1 MVRVNTYLAALLLL
15 FLFLPAG
22 AGADMF
28 RFVHYN
34 VSNGLA
40 SNTVNTIIADNKGFV
55 WIGTDNGL
63 HRFDGSSFRTFQNIP
78 GDSAALGSNY
88 IYSLYED
95 SSGKLWIG
103 TASGVYLYLPS
114 EEQFRRLNVRTGKG
128 MEINSHITA
137 LSGDKQGRIWIA
149 SLEQGVFS
157 YHTATHDLQHYAEEA
172 GDERYAL
179 PSNQICFLYVEEDGT
194 IWASSRRKGV
204 ALHCLTPGSDRFLP
218 YHPKNHPASFP
229 VYAMAEADGF
239 LWLGSFQDGLYRLHK
254 PTGEIKR
261 YLIPDGCSGAN
272 HIHSLLASGDGRLL
286 IGSDDGLHSLDVRS
300 GDYTQ
305 TERSG
310 GLSDKFIYP
319 ICCDREGGLWIGTY
333 YGGVNYSPPRKGDIE
348 GYMHS
353 AHANS
358 VGGNIISC
366 FCEDPEGNI
375 WIGSDDGGLSFF
387 NTQTRHFTNYMTAGA
402 KQGLSYHNIHALYIE
417 NNKLWIGTYT
427 GGLNV
432 LDLKT
437 MRFKWY
443 DHANDEY
450 SLDNSS
456 VYSIYKD
463 SCGCLWIGTML
474 GLLCYDRGNDRFIRM
489 KHTGYTTVD
498 ISDDRR
504 GNVWFAT
511 KGGGLYR
518 YSPDTR
524 QWTHYLHRDDAE
536 ASIPSNEV
544 NCLYPDKNNRLWIG
558 TDRGLCTYD
567 EATESFIRMP
577 LHTPSSYICS
587 IMEDNGYLWLTTTN
601 GLVRYQPGDNSCR
614 ILTQS
619 DGLQS
624 NQFMPAAALQA
635 SSGKMYLG
643 TVNGFNVIAPRSI
656 SQNSYVPPVYITNL
670 QLFNKNETITAGG
683 VLTRSI
689 EYTDEIVLSY
699 KQNMFSLEF
708 ASLSYSMPSKNQYM
722 YRLEGFDKD
731 WNKVNNQRK
740 ATYTNLPAGRYLFRV
755 IASNDDDVWNTE
767 GASLAIVVKPPVWRS
782 LWAYISYIS
791 LALGATGFLFYKN
804 RKRIERK
811 HQRKM
816 QQLHVEKEKEI
827 HQARMKFFTFIAHE
841 IRTPL
846 SLIIGPLEKI
856 TEDSHSLPE
865 SVWSALNVIDCN
877 SRRLYT
883 LVNQLLDFQKAEQ
896 GAFAI
901 HLACVNMYELLY
913 SIYLRFKP
921 LVEQS
926 GIEFELCIA
935 DRSMKASVDAEALTK
950 IVSNLL
956 SNALKYARKKLT
968 LSSRIENHHL
978 YIEVADDG
986 CGIPEEEQQKIFAP
1000 FYQIADNNPGGTG
1013 IGLSLVKLLVDAHHG
1028 MVEVISA
1035 LEKGSVF
1042 VVTLPVSPAEAKE
1055 CTANLLDHALKEV
1068 VPAKEPVQPV
1078 ASVSKEDEGNPHHPT
1093 LLIVEDNS
1101 EMGDFLYQTFKH
1113 EYLILP
1119 AQHGKEGLEWLK
1131 SRTVDLI
1138 ISDVM
1143 MPVMDGI
1150 SFTQE
1155 VRRNTL
1161 CSHIPIIL
1169 LTAKADNKSKVAGI
1183 KAGAD
1188 IYVEK
1193 PFSPHVLKA
1202 QIESLLAS
1210 RQVLRRKFSEM
1221 PFIPLNSIAGNKAD
1235 ELFLSKMNEI
1245 IEKNISNI
1253 NFTIDALASQLCVS
1267 RSALFIKIKKQT
1279 DMTPNDLIR
1288 LIRLKKAAELLMS
1301 NNYRVNEICYCVGF
1315 THPSYFSKCFQKQF
1329 GILPKDFRD
1338 SVNASGLMRTKQ
1350 GAVQKVR

>member
-1 MVRVNTYLAALLLL
+1 MVRANIYRLAL
-15 FLFLPAG
+15 FFFLASFFSVRAEGG
-22 AGADMF
+22 AF

-40 SNTVNTIIADNKGFV
+40 SNMVYTITADEKGFI
-55 WIGTDNGL
+55 WIGTNNGL
-63 HRFDGSSFRTFQNIP
+63 HRFDGSSFKIFQDLP
-78 GDSAALGSNY
+78 GDSTTLGCNY

-95 SSGKLWIG
+95 PAQRLWIG
-103 TASGVYLYLPS
+103 TSSGVYRYLPA
-114 EEQFRRLNVRTGKG
+114 EEQFRRLNVRTKQGV
-128 MEINSHITA
+128 EINSHISA
-137 LSGDKQGRIWIA
+137 ISGDKEGNIWIA

-157 YHTATHDLQHYAEEA
+157 YHADTQTLQQYAEEA
-172 GDERYAL
+172 EDERYAL
-179 PSNQICFLYVEEDGT
+179 PSNQICFLYIEEDGT
-194 IWASSRRKGV
+194 VWASSRRKGI
-204 ALHCLTPGSDRFLP
+204 ALYCRAPGSDRFLP
-218 YHPKNHPASFP
+218 YLSENGPLSFP
-229 VYAMAEADGF
+229 VYAIAETEGF
-239 LWLGSFQDGLYRLHK
+239 LWLGSFQEGLYRLHK
-254 PTGEIKR
+254 PTGKIKR
-261 YLIPDGCSGAN
+261 FLVPGDGGSGAN
-272 HIHSLLASGDGRLL
+272 HIHSLFTYGNNQLL
-286 IGSDDGLHSLDVRS
+286 IGSDDGLHSLDIRT
-300 GDYTQ
+300 GDDTL
-305 TERSG
+305 TGRNG

-319 ICCDREGGLWIGTY
+319 ICRDKEGGLWIGTY
-333 YGGVNYSPPRKGDIE
+333 YGGINYLPPRKGNIE

-353 AHANS
+353 THANS
-358 VGGNIISC
+358 VRGNIISC

-375 WIGSDDGGLSFF
+375 WIGSDDGGLSYF
-387 NTQTRHFTNYMTAGA
+387 NTQTKHFTNYMPDG
-402 KQGLSYHNIHALYIE
+402 KQGLSYHNIHALYME

-432 LDLKT
+432 LDLNT

-443 DHANDEY
+443 DHAANDEY

-463 SCGCLWIGTML
+463 VDGCLWIGTML
-474 GLLCYDRGNDRFIRM
+474 GLLYYDRENDRFVRM
-489 KHTGYTTVD
+489 KHTGYTTGD
-498 ISDDRR
+498 ITDDGRR
-504 GNVWFAT
+504 NVWFAT
-511 KGGGLYR
+511 GGGGLYR
-518 YSPDTR
+518 YSLDTR
-524 QWTHYLHRDDAE
+524 QWTHYLHGEDNE
-536 ASIPSNEV
+536 ASIPSNEI
-544 NCLYPDKNNRLWIG
+544 NCLYPDKNNRLWVG
-558 TDRGLCTYD
+558 TDRGLCRYD
-567 EATESFIRMP
+567 ESTESFVRMP
-577 LHTPSSYICS
+577 LHAPSSCICS
-587 IMEDNGYLWLTTTN
+587 IMEDDRHLWLTTTN
-601 GLVRYQPGDNSCR
+601 GLVCYQPENNSCR
-614 ILTQS
+614 VLTQS

-624 NQFMPAAALQA
+624 NQFMPIAALQTL
-635 SSGKMYLG
+635 SGKMYLG
-643 TVNGFNVIAPRSI
+643 TVNGFNVIDPRSI
-656 SQNSYVPPVYITNL
+656 SPNRYVPPVYITNL
-670 QLFNKNETITAGG
+670 QLFNKNELITAGG
-683 VLTRSI
+683 VLKRSI
-689 EYTDEIVLSY
+689 EYTDEITLSY

-755 IASNDDDVWNTE
+755 IASNDDDVWNTK
-767 GASLAIVVKPPVWRS
+767 GASLAIVVRPPIWRT
-782 LWAYISYIS
+782 LWAYILYIS
-791 LALGATGFLFYKN
+791 LALGAAGFILYKN

-827 HQARMKFFTFIAHE
+827 HEARMKFFTFIAHE

-856 TEDSHSLPE
+856 MENSHSLQE
-865 SVWSALNVIDCN
+865 SVRSALNVIECN

-896 GAFAI
+896 GAFTI
-901 HLACVNMYELLY
+901 HLADVNMYELLY

-921 LVEQS
+921 LVEQN
-926 GIEFELCIA
+926 GIGFELNIA
-935 DRSMKASVDAEALTK
+935 DRFMKASVDVEALTK

-956 SNALKYARKKLT
+956 SNALKYAHKKLT

-978 YIEVADDG
+978 YIEVTDDG
-986 CGIPEEEQQKIFAP
+986 CGIPEEEQKNIFAP
-1000 FYQIADNNPGGTG
+1000 FYQIVDNNPGGTG

-1028 MVEVISA
+1028 MVEVSS
-1035 LEKGSVF
+1035 EPGSGSVF
-1042 VVTLPVSPAEAKE
+1042 VVTLPVSPTQTKE
-1055 CTANLLDHALKEV
+1055 CATHLLNRAMKEV
-1068 VPAKEPVQPV
+1068 VPAKEPVLQSATPIPEG
-1078 ASVSKEDEGNPHHPT
+1078 SEDNSHHPI

-1113 EYLILP
+1113 EYAILP
-1119 AQHGKEGLEWLK
+1119 AKHGEEGLEWLK
-1131 SRTVDLI
+1131 NKTVDLI

-1150 SFTQE
+1150 TFTQE
-1155 VRRNTL
+1155 VRKNIL

-1169 LTAKADNKSKVAGI
+1169 LTAKTDNESKVAGI

-1235 ELFLSKMNEI
+1235 ELFLSRMNEI

-1253 NFTIDALASQLCVS
+1253 DFTIDTLATQLCVS

-1288 LIRLKKAAELLMS
+1288 LIRLKKAAELLMN
-1301 NNYRVNEICYCVGF
+1301 NNYRVNEICYRVGF

-1338 SVNASGLMRTKQ
+1338 NVNESV
-1350 GAVQKVR
+1350 

>member
-1 MVRVNTYLAALLLL
+1 MIGRIACLLLVVSL
-15 FLFLPAG
+15 TPVA
-22 AGADMF
+22 AAPDTF
-28 RFVHYN
+28 RFTHYN

-40 SNTVNTIIADNKGFV
+40 SNTVNAIAADGKGFL
-55 WIGTDNGL
+55 WIGGDNGL
-63 HRFDGSSFRTFQNIP
+63 QRFDGATFKTYPIQA
-78 GDSAALGSNY
+78 GDSATLGCNY

-95 SSGKLWIG
+95 HTGKLWIG
-103 TASGVYLYLPS
+103 TAAGVYLYLP
-114 EEQFRRLNVRTGKG
+114 EEERFRRLDLRSREGV
-128 MEINSHITA
+128 EINSHITA
-137 LSGDKQGRIWIA
+137 LSGDSHGNIWIA
-149 SLEQGVFS
+149 SLAQGVFS
-157 YHTATHDLQHYAEEA
+157 YQTHTHSLLHYCVEAAEEN
-172 GDERYAL
+172 YAL
-179 PSNQICFLYVEEDGT
+179 PDNQICFLYVEKDGT
-194 IWASSRRKGV
+194 VWASSRKKGIP
-204 ALHCLTPGSDRFLP
+204 LHCLAPGSARFLP
-218 YHPKNHPASFP
+218 CLSEAGSLNFP
-229 VYAMAEADGF
+229 VYAMAEMDGF

-254 PTGEIKR
+254 PTGALRRFLVPEA
-261 YLIPDGCSGAN
+261 GAGAN
-272 HIHSLLASGDGRLL
+272 HIHSLLAEDNARLFV
-286 IGSDDGLHSLDVRS
+286 GSDDGLHSLDVRS
-300 GDYTQ
+300 GAYTL

-319 ICCDREGGLWIGTY
+319 IYRDREGGLWIGTY
-333 YGGVNYSPPRKGDIE
+333 YGGVNYSPPRKGEIE

-353 AHANS
+353 PHANS
-358 VGGNIISC
+358 VRGNIISC
-366 FCEDPEGNI
+366 FCEDPDGNI
-375 WIGSDDGGLSFF
+375 WIGSDDGGLSHF
-387 NTQTRHFTNYMTAGA
+387 NTTTKQFTNYLPAEAT
-402 KQGLSYHNIHALYIE
+402 QGLSYHNIHALYME
-417 NNKLWIGTYT
+417 NNQLWIGTYT
-427 GGLNV
+427 GGLNR

-437 MRFKWY
+437 MRFKYY
-443 DHANDEY
+443 DHAANDEY

-463 SCGCLWIGTML
+463 GNGCLWIGTML
-474 GLLCYDRGNDRFIRM
+474 GLLCYDREHDRFLRI

-498 ISDDRR
+498 IAGDTQ
-504 GNVWFAT
+504 GTLWFAT

-518 YSPDTR
+518 YAPDTR
-524 QWTHYLHRDDAE
+524 QWTHFLHREDTE
-536 ASIPSNEV
+536 TSIPSNEV

-558 TDRGLCTYD
+558 TDRGLCAYD
-567 EATESFIRMP
+567 EATGNFVRMP
-577 LHTPSSYICS
+577 LNTPSSYICS
-587 IMEDNGYLWLTTTN
+587 IMEDNGYLWLTTAN
-601 GLVRYQPGDNSCR
+601 GLVRYQPEDHSRR

-624 NQFMPAAALQA
+624 NQFMPSAALQA
-635 SSGKMYLG
+635 SSGKMYIG
-643 TVNGFNVIAPRSI
+643 SVNGFNVITPRSI
-656 SQNSYVPPVYITNL
+656 SQNRYVPPVYITNL
-670 QLFNKNETITAGG
+670 QLFNKNESVSACG
-683 VLTRSI
+683 VLQRSI
-689 EYTDEIVLSY
+689 EYTETIVLSY

-755 IASNDDDVWNTE
+755 IASNDDDVWNTK
-767 GASLAIVVKPPVWRS
+767 GASLVIVVKPPIWRS
-782 LWAYISYIS
+782 LWAYIFYLS
-791 LALGATGFLFYKN
+791 LALGTTGLLLYKN

-856 TEDSHSLPE
+856 TENSHSLPE
-865 SVWSALNVIDCN
+865 TLRSDLNVIERN
-877 SRRLYT
+877 SRRLNT

-896 GAFAI
+896 GAFTI
-901 HLACVNMYELLY
+901 HLVCVNMYELLY
-913 SIYLRFKP
+913 SMYLRFKP
-921 LVEQS
+921 LVEQN
-926 GIEFELCIA
+926 GIGFELNIA
-935 DRSMKASVDAEALTK
+935 DRFMKASVDVEALTK

-956 SNALKYARKKLT
+956 SNALKYARNTLT

-986 CGIPEEEQQKIFAP
+986 CGIPEEEQKKIFAP

-1028 MVEVISA
+1028 MVEVVSD
-1035 LEKGSVF
+1035 LGKGSVF
-1042 VVTLPVSPAEAKE
+1042 VVTLPVTPATAEECAANQLDRAVKEAVPPPGE
-1055 CTANLLDHALKEV
+1055 SLL
-1068 VPAKEPVQPV
+1068 QSV
-1078 ASVSKEDEGNPHHPT
+1078 ASVEKDEEDTPHHPI

-1101 EMGDFLYQTFKH
+1101 EMGDFLYQTFKN
-1113 EYLILP
+1113 EYAILP
-1119 AQHGKEGLEWLK
+1119 AKHGKEGLECLK
-1131 SRTVDLI
+1131 NKTVDLI

-1150 SFTQE
+1150 FFTQE
-1155 VRRNTL
+1155 VRKNIL

-1169 LTAKADNKSKVAGI
+1169 LTAKTDNASKVAGI

-1210 RQVLRRKFSEM
+1210 RQVLCRKFSEM

-1245 IEKNISNI
+1245 IERNISNI

-1267 RSALFIKIKKQT
+1267 RSALFLKIKKQT

-1301 NNYRVNEICYCVGF
+1301 NNYRVNEICYRVGF

-1338 SVNASGLMRTKQ
+1338 SINNSPASRHP
-1350 GAVQKVR
+1350 